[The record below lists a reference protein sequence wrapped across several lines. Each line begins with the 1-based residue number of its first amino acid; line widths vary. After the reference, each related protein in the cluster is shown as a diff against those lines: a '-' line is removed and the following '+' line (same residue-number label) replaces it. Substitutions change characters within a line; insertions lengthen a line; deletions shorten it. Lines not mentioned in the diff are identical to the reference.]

1 MWTKFLLVSGL
12 AVVGFLVAVFLH
24 NAIYAV
30 FHVEEPVFFLLAV
43 VVAPLA
49 FGAGIVGAI
58 VTAVVAALRA
68 R

>member
-1 MWTKFLLVSGL
+1 MWTKFLMVSGA
-12 AVVGFLVAVFLH
+12 AVVAFLVAVFLH
-24 NAIYAV
+24 NAIYAL

-58 VTAVVAALRA
+58 VSAVMAAR
-68 R
+68 RR